1 MIMTSKFLSA
11 AASGVVAIAI
21 STSAMAQTAPAAA
34 PAAAAAPAITHG
46 AAIPGVCI
54 FSSQRAVAASQ
65 VGGAVDARLK
75 TIITQVNAEL
85 TSERTALDN
94 EAKALDAKRA
104 TLDQGAL
111 ETQAAALQVKANA
124 WQRKGQQRQKE
135 VEATEQKAL
144 QRVYQELDPAIK
156 QVYQQRTCGMLVDRE
171 SVLLA
176 NPAMDITDGV
186 VTALNARIKT
196 LTFDRERLDQ
206 ALPGAQALQPTNK

>member
-11 AASGVVAIAI
+11 AASSVVAIAI
-21 STSAMAQTAPAAA
+21 STSAMAQTAPAAS
-34 PAAAAAPAITHG
+34 AAPAITHG
-46 AAIPGVCI
+46 AAIAGVCI
-54 FSSQRAVAASQ
+54 FSSQRAVATSQ
-65 VGGAVDARLK
+65 VGAAVDARLK
-75 TIITQVNAEL
+75 TIIQQVNAEL
-85 TSERTALDN
+85 TGERTAIDN
-94 EAKALDAKRA
+94 EAKALDTKKA
-104 TLDQGAL
+104 TMEQGAL
-111 ETQAAALQVKANA
+111 EQQAAALQVKANA

-176 NPAMDITDGV
+176 NPAMDITDAV
-186 VTALNARIKT
+186 VTALNGRIKT

-206 ALPGAQALQPTNK
+206 AVPGAQALQPTNK